1 MKKKNSLLSQ
11 ALNIFFKLVFSRTL
25 IIGMMLIIQILVLA
39 ASFRWLGAYL
49 HFIIEGLTLLGAV
62 LIIYIVNREED
73 AAFKIA
79 WIIPICIIPVF
90 GALLYLFVMFNPG
103 SFGMK
108 KGLERRIRET
118 AGYRNTDD
126 TVRLRIAQEEPE
138 WRQLS
143 KYIEEVGGYPAYTG
157 TAVTY
162 FPVGEDKF
170 KDLLEE
176 LENAKRFIFLEYFIV
191 ERGFMWNSILD
202 ILKRKVHEGVEV
214 RVMYDGMCSLLLLP
228 YNYPKELGRYGI
240 KAKMFSPIVPALS
253 THQNNRDHRKI
264 LVIDDEIAYTGGV
277 NLADEYINEKE
288 RFGHWKDVAVKI
300 KGSAVK
306 SFTVMFLEMW
316 NAESIEN
323 ENYAD
328 YIGTGRSLDSS
339 REAGGGYVIPYGD
352 GPTQKESVAEN
363 VYIDMLYHAK
373 KYVHIMSP
381 YLILDDRMLSALTYT
396 ALRGVEVKLILPH
409 IPDKRIAFNIART
422 YYPTLLKAGVQL
434 YEYTPGFVHAKLFV
448 SDDEKAVVGTI
459 NLDFRSL
466 YLHFECG
473 AYIYRN
479 RVIAD
484 IEKDYQET
492 LARCQE
498 VSMSYFRKIPLLS
511 RLSGRL
517 FRLFGPL
524 M

>member
-11 ALNIFFKLVFSRTL
+11 TLNIFFKLVFSRTL

-126 TVRLRIAQEEPE
+126 AVRLRIAQEEPE

-316 NAESIEN
+316 NAESPEN

-328 YIGTGRSLDSS
+328 YIGTGRKFGIGC
-339 REAGGGYVIPYGD
+339 EAGGGYVIPYGD

>member
-11 ALNIFFKLVFSRTL
+11 TLNIFFKLVFSRTL

-126 TVRLRIAQEEPE
+126 AVRLRIAQEEPE

-162 FPVGEDKF
+162 FSVGEDKF

-316 NAESIEN
+316 NAESPEN

-328 YIGTGRSLDSS
+328 YIGTGRKFGIGC
-339 REAGGGYVIPYGD
+339 EAGGGYVIPYGD

-448 SDDEKAVVGTI
+448 SDDKKAVVGTI